1 MEDRVKCSYCAELI
15 QPEAVICRFCGK
27 ELTQKPVNATTM
39 PVGIPYQDGNII
51 VDLESVRVKSAIY
64 PVSTIAQVSIV
75 QRKKSFHVEIET
87 RDRKIYRFCFTDVE
101 DRAVQLATA
110 IGRVCARTQPDMV
123 VKRRNEVSPKG
134 APRWLVV
141 LAVVLF
147 ACIALVAVVGRGSSP
162 SASSSAAESGSTASS
177 STSSR
182 AVSAEQANAQ
192 PQATEAPQPTATP
205 RPSPTPIV
213 GDSRDNPAPVRTGV
227 VVGEFFVGVNGVQRP
242 ADAVVEAGNPFN
254 AKAESGQ
261 EYALVVVTVGCLRD
275 SSEKCMIAPFQFEVI
290 GADGI
295 VREPA
300 LVVGVEGELGM
311 TEFYGGAR
319 LEQKKIFFKVPK
331 EDARPILKFKSGVV
345 FGEEAFFAMTE

>member
-1 MEDRVKCSYCAELI
+1 MEDRVKCPYCAELI

-27 ELTQKPVNATTM
+27 ELTQKPINATTM

-51 VDLESVRVKSAIY
+51 VDLESVRVKSTIY

-87 RDRKIYRFCFTDVE
+87 RDRRVYRFCFTDVE

-134 APRWLVV
+134 APKWLVV
-141 LAVVLF
+141 LAVVFLCMVLF
-147 ACIALVAVVGRGSSP
+147 AVARQGSSP
-162 SASSSAAESGSTASS
+162 AAGGSAVQSQSAASS

-182 AVSAEQANAQ
+182 AVSGEPVIVK
-192 PQATEAPQPTATP
+192 PQAPTSMPQ
-205 RPSPTPIV
+205 PSPTPIV

-227 VVGEFFVGVNGVQRP
+227 IVGEFVVGVNEVQRP
-242 ADAVVEAGNPFN
+242 ADDVVKAGNPFN
-254 AKAESGQ
+254 TKAESGQ

-275 SSEKCMIAPFQFEVI
+275 SSEKCMITPFQFEVI

-300 LVVGVEGELGM
+300 LIAGVEGELGM

>member
-134 APRWLVV
+134 APKWLVV
-141 LAVVLF
+141 LAVVFLCMVLF
-147 ACIALVAVVGRGSSP
+147 AVARQGSSP
-162 SASSSAAESGSTASS
+162 AAGGSAAQSQSAASS

-182 AVSAEQANAQ
+182 AVSGEPVIVK
-192 PQATEAPQPTATP
+192 PQAPTSTP

-261 EYALVVVTVGCLRD
+261 EYALVVVTVECLRD